1 MGLMV
6 DLMGVM
12 FLCFGENSVQGK
24 GNECLNRWG
33 SLANYY
39 TPQNCWRGVAYVLV
53 CFVNLLPCHWGDLA
67 ALSTKTWSECS
78 QVVTRYFWGI
88 SERAPQSTC
97 RYCSAPDIHPLAE
110 WHFLVTSCTLSM
122 YHLMSQNLTHTR
134 VSIWMDGHNARGN
147 NANRHPSGL
156 VKMTASIAYN
166 RVRSSRTSS
175 TGDRKIKQTLS
186 RQRKAALDLERCE
199 ASQRAVL
206 QFRAFYSQVI
216 NLI

>member
-1 MGLMV
+1 MSLRWPCSSVNQNLIWVQPSGDALFFGGLA
-6 DLMGVM
+6 
-12 FLCFGENSVQGK
+12 SVHLSRPTDTVQ
-24 GNECLNRWG
+24 RPISIH
-33 SLANYY
+33 SLSDISWWPHAPFQC
-39 TPQNCWRGVAYVLV
+39 TTWC
-53 CFVNLLPCHWGDLA
+53 
-67 ALSTKTWSECS
+67 SKTWH
-78 QVVTRYFWGI
+78 
-88 SERAPQSTC
+88 A
-97 RYCSAPDIHPLAE
+97 
-110 WHFLVTSCTLSM
+110 
-122 YHLMSQNLTHTR
+122 R

>member
-1 MGLMV
+1 MRWSVSLICCHVFEVTLQLCQPKPDLSAAKWWRAIFVGLA
-6 DLMGVM
+6 
-12 FLCFGENSVQGK
+12 S
-24 GNECLNRWG
+24 
-33 SLANYY
+33 
-39 TPQNCWRGVAYVLV
+39 
-53 CFVNLLPCHWGDLA
+53 
-67 ALSTKTWSECS
+67 
-78 QVVTRYFWGI
+78 
-88 SERAPQSTC
+88 

-110 WHFLVTSCTLSM
+110 WHFLVTSCTFSM
-122 YHLMSQNLTHTR
+122 YHLMSQNLTQAR
-134 VSIWMDGHNARGN
+134 VSIWMDGHDARGN

-199 ASQRAVL
+199 ASQQAVL